1 MERPTNEP
9 ARDTGRSRERVQQ
22 DAMLERE
29 ARRESWVRRLM
40 RSRWFAKGRP
50 EPGNTRG
57 DDSERTT
64 ERSRR

>member
-1 MERPTNEP
+1 MERPTNEQAP
-9 ARDTGRSRERVQQ
+9 DAGRSRERVQQ
-22 DAMLERE
+22 DALLERE
-29 ARRESWVRRLM
+29 ARRESWLTRLM

-57 DDSERTT
+57 DDSEAKT

>member
-9 ARDTGRSRERVQQ
+9 AHDAGRSAERVKQ
-22 DAMLERE
+22 DELLERE
-29 ARRESWVRRLM
+29 ARRESWLTRLM

-57 DDSERTT
+57 NDSAGKT